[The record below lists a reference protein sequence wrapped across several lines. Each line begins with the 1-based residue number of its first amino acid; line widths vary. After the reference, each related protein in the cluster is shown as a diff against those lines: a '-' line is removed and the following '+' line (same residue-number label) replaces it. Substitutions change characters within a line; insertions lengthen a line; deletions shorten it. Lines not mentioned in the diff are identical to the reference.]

1 MLPPDAKLVLFSV
14 RKFVEAEELPQ
25 YMMSMTPGECWKV
38 RATPCALLKEP
49 ADNDWI
55 INQLGDVARIPL
67 VPYRTKD
74 ADLTHMIGDAMTIY
88 HSLAVELPR
97 ATASCIVLGHPVEPL
112 YADSVVGGEIAKYRM
127 WIGFAAKI
135 S

>member
-1 MLPPDAKLVLFSV
+1 MLPPQAKLVLFSV
-14 RKFVEAEELPQ
+14 RKFVEAQELPQ
-25 YMMSMTPGECWKV
+25 YMMAMTPGECWKV

-49 ADNDWI
+49 ASNDWI
-55 INQLGDVARIPL
+55 INQLGDAARIPL

-74 ADLTHMIGDAMTIY
+74 ADLTHMIGDAITIY

-97 ATASCIVLGHPVEPL
+97 ATEVCLVLGHPIEPL
-112 YADSVVGGEIAKYRM
+112 YAEVNPGGAAEKYRM